1 MELAGPELDKSD
13 RLAARLGLKSDDRP
27 DIQTL
32 EGEVSLLREFGDGIL
47 HIDCLESYPII

>member
-47 HIDCLESYPII
+47 HIDCLEPYPII